1 MVPGVAQLPETGRP
15 KPRVR
20 SPVAVFSE
28 RVTVHIMAGPVDNEP
43 GARRPGVSCRAPVTA
58 AASIR
63 TLDRPD
69 HSVHVP
75 EPEAADDRFADVRDP
90 VGARRAGRGRGG
102 GGCRWAGGGAGGGAA
117 LGGGAPA
124 GARG

>member
-1 MVPGVAQLPETGRP
+1 MVAGVAQLPETGRP

-28 RVTVHIMAGPVDNEP
+28 RVTVHIMAGPVDKEP

-75 EPEAADDRFADVRDP
+75 EPEAADDRVADVRDP

-102 GGCRWAGGGAGGGAA
+102 GGPLAAGRPGGRGA
-117 LGGGAPA
+117 LSG
-124 GARG
+124 